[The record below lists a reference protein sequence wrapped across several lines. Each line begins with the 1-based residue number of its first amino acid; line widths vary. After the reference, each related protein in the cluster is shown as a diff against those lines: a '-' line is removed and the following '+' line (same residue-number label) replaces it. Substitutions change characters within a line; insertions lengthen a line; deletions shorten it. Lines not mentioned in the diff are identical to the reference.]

1 MQAICMKYAL
11 IPALL
16 AGLVF
21 CALAAG
27 CTSPTQAEIK
37 PETTPVTIPET
48 TVPVTTATEVVVTP
62 APLDTLP
69 AEQYV
74 DIQVSK
80 ERPDYTL
87 HLLYNGGKGE
97 GNVLNV
103 LMKATLSDGTV
114 VEKYLNDG
122 QRQPRRGDEI
132 IIQGTRGSD
141 HVEVFVTSVGRTYK
155 VIDEELVTHTL

>member
-1 MQAICMKYAL
+1 MKYAL
-11 IPALL
+11 IPAVL
-16 AGLVF
+16 AGLVL
-21 CALAAG
+21 CALSAG

-37 PETTPVTIPET
+37 PVETATLPTAVPTTFISTVVATPV
-48 TVPVTTATEVVVTP
+48 PVE
-62 APLDTLP
+62 TLP

-74 DIQVSK
+74 DLQLSK

-87 HLLYNGGKGE
+87 HLIYNGGKGE
-97 GNVLNV
+97 GNVVNI

-114 VEKYLNDG
+114 VEKYMNDG

-141 HVEVFVTSVGRTYK
+141 RVEVFVTSAGRTYK
-155 VIDEELVTHTL
+155 VLDQPMMTHTL